1 MWRARSASPHTRI
14 GGSASRVWIALALLI
29 AASGCAPQPSA
40 GYQRGELLSQVD
52 FDQPF
57 EWEEYVHPDLGVD
70 FRIEDGAYRAR
81 ARDGAFM
88 WTLDT
93 LMHTDVVIEVNTL
106 VYSTYRD
113 NAYGVMCRASA
124 ENNSDGYYFFIS
136 SDGHYTIRRGFN
148 GTIQPLIEWTASAA
162 IAQDTAP
169 NSLRAV
175 CLGDRLALYVNGEFV
190 GEVRDRLYTRG
201 NAGIAAGVPAGGDV
215 DVAFDNLRIWA
226 ASN

>member
-1 MWRARSASPHTRI
+1 VSAR
-14 GGSASRVWIALALLI
+14 RVWIALALLI
-29 AASGCAPQPSA
+29 AAAGCAPRPSA
-40 GYQRGELLSQVD
+40 GYQRGELLSQVE

-124 ENNSDGYYFFIS
+124 DNNSDGYYFFIS
-136 SDGHYTIRRGFN
+136 SDGYYTIRRGFN

-169 NSLRAV
+169 NSLRVV

-190 GEVRDRLYTRG
+190 AETRDRLYTRG
-201 NAGIAAGVPAGGDV
+201 NAGIAAGVPSGGDV
-215 DVAFDNLRIWA
+215 DVVFDNLRIWA

>member
-1 MWRARSASPHTRI
+1 VSAR
-14 GGSASRVWIALALLI
+14 RVWIALALLI
-29 AASGCAPQPSA
+29 AASGCGAQPSA
-40 GYQRGELLSQVD
+40 SYQRGELLSQVD

-57 EWEEYVHPDLGVD
+57 EWEEYVNPDLGVD
-70 FRIEDGAYRAR
+70 FRIEDSAYRAR
-81 ARDGAFM
+81 AINGAFM

-93 LMHTDVVIEVNTL
+93 LIHTDVVIEVNTL

-136 SDGHYTIRRGFN
+136 SDGHFTIRRGFN
-148 GTIQPLIEWTASAA
+148 GTIQPLIEWTASAV

-175 CLGDRLALYVNGEFV
+175 CVGERLALYVNGEFV
-190 GEVRDRLYTRG
+190 GEARDRLYTRG
-201 NAGIAAGVPAGGDV
+201 NTGLAAGVPSGGDV
-215 DVAFDNLRIWA
+215 DVAFDNLRVWA
-226 ASN
+226 ASE